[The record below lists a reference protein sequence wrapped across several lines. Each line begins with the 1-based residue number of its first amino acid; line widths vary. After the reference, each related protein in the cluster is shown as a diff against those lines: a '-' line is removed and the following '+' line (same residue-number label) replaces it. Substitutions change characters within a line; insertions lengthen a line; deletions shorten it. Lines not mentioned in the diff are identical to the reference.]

1 MPQFTDSYYLSQP
14 LYICLISVFYFL
26 SLIFFCSC
34 LGKGVYICLLYIYYF
49 LLKDYRKNNPEVAV
63 LDPPD
68 AIEQLLNR
76 QSMLNDV
83 TNLNLS
89 DCYGNL
95 LLFLSSLWGTFLFQ
109 LPEL

>member
-1 MPQFTDSYYLSQP
+1 
-14 LYICLISVFYFL
+14 
-26 SLIFFCSC
+26 
-34 LGKGVYICLLYIYYF
+34 
-49 LLKDYRKNNPEVAV
+49 LKDYRKKNPEVAV

-95 LLFLSSLWGTFLFQ
+95 LLFLSSLWGTLLFQ